1 MYLQQSCDC
10 KISLTLALRPR
21 TQTGRP
27 LSGVVRPATQS
38 SRPGTME
45 QALRTPRT
53 ARTARPVTSQSARSV
68 RLGTASM
75 LTESGGPFI
84 QLSRLNMG
92 KYAAQGIV
100 GKPLFEY
107 ILYHE
112 NDVRHVSCVMH
123 DMCFIIKFN

>member
-1 MYLQQSCDC
+1 MVTVRFF
-10 KISLTLALRPR
+10 IGFGFRPR

-38 SRPGTME
+38 GRPGTVE

-53 ARTARPVTSQSARSV
+53 ARTARPITSQSARSV

-84 QLSRLNMG
+84 QLSRLNLG
-92 KYAAQGIV
+92 KYAAQGNIA
-100 GKPLFEY
+100 KPLFEY
-107 ILYHE
+107 IFYHE
-112 NDVRHVSCVMH
+112 NDIRHVSCMLFV
-123 DMCFIIKFN
+123 FRI